1 MEKKIEKEFCLTDN
15 SVNCYGYRLL
25 TEGLELERF
34 NPAIGF
40 LNHDRDEGVAVRWED
55 FRYEGDKLYA
65 KPVINETAFPDLAE
79 QIENGF
85 YRAASMGH
93 IVALEIDERDES
105 KLPGQKGPTIRRWF
119 PRECSIV
126 DIPGNYNAL
135 AKLYDE
141 SDHELHDLSDNKN
154 NNMNE
159 VMIPVSELQLPNLKA
174 DATAEEV
181 RATIADL
188 VARAER
194 VESIEKEMA
203 TLRAEIEKEKVEQLI
218 EGGLTAKKLTVQ
230 IAERLRADYAGKVE
244 ELRALIDAMPAQVS
258 VANQSREMPEKY
270 AGKSWKE
277 LWESGLTEEL
287 KRDYPDLY
295 EKMLNENKK
304 Q

>member
-1 MEKKIEKEFCLTDN
+1 
-15 SVNCYGYRLL
+15 
-25 TEGLELERF
+25 
-34 NPAIGF
+34 
-40 LNHDRDEGVAVRWED
+40 
-55 FRYEGDKLYA
+55 
-65 KPVINETAFPDLAE
+65 
-79 QIENGF
+79 
-85 YRAASMGH
+85 
-93 IVALEIDERDES
+93 
-105 KLPGQKGPTIRRWF
+105 
-119 PRECSIV
+119 
-126 DIPGNYNAL
+126 
-135 AKLYDE
+135 
-141 SDHELHDLSDNKN
+141 
-154 NNMNE
+154 MNE

-194 VESIEKEMA
+194 VESIEQEMA

-218 EGGLTAKKLTVQ
+218 ESGLAAKKLTVQ
-230 IAERLRADYAGKVE
+230 MAERLRADYAGKVE

-258 VANQSREMPEKY
+258 VANQNREMPEKY

>member
-1 MEKKIEKEFCLTDN
+1 MEKKIDKEFCLTDN

-40 LNHDRDEGVAVRWED
+40 LNHERDEGVAVRWED
-55 FRYEGDKLYA
+55 FRREGDKLMA
-65 KPVINETAFPDLAE
+65 KPVINETAFPGLAE

-141 SDHELHDLSDNKN
+141 GDHVLHDLSDNFIN
-154 NNMNE
+154 NNKEQEMKVE
-159 VMIPVSELQLPNLKA
+159 ELGLPNLSAESTIDDVKA
-174 DATAEEV
+174 VISDLMAKASRTESLEKEV
-181 RATIADL
+181 NDL
-188 VARAER
+188 KT
-194 VESIEKEMA
+194 SIEKGKISALLEA
-203 TLRAEIEKEKVEQLI
+203 
-218 EGGLTAKKLTVQ
+218 GLSAKKLTVQ
-230 IAERLRADYAGKVE
+230 MKERLEQDYEGKAD
-244 ELRALIDAMPAQVS
+244 ELKALIDAMPAQVS
-258 VANQSREMPEKY
+258 VASATSEIPERY
-270 AGKSWKE
+270 SGKSWQE
-277 LWESGLTEEL
+277 LWKAGLTEEM
-287 KRDYPDLY
+287 KRECPDLY
-295 EKMLNENKK
+295 ERMYNEQKK
-304 Q
+304 R